1 MGKDAGYAQTL
12 PTPAP
17 ARLSGGYRVSTHHS
31 LITRRCAIALDNGCL
46 ISRDTSTLD
55 PEH

>member
-1 MGKDAGYAQTL
+1 MLGYAQTL

-17 ARLSGGYRVSTHHS
+17 ARLSVGYRVSTHHS
-31 LITRRCAIALDNGCL
+31 LITRRYAIALDNGCL
-46 ISRDTSTLD
+46 IFRDTSTLD